1 MRRLA
6 IVLGVWSAGCA
17 ERALDHCVEGDMPLH
32 DLAAPTD
39 LAGFDFAPL
48 DLARPLC
55 PAGARFIFT
64 MDESRM
70 LSRINPSS
78 LQFFD
83 VGIINCPSKAT
94 GMNAQPNSMA
104 VARDGTAWVN
114 YFSGELFRLDTT
126 TAACTA
132 TPYTPGQGGLNNFG
146 MSFAQN
152 SPGSV
157 DETLYIADTPMT
169 ATQPKLASVDLT
181 TFTLSSEIDLVTN
194 TTPPELTGDDMADL
208 WGFFPDLTGGD
219 TPFIARIDKTTGA
232 LDRMLPLPSL
242 TGVALDWAFAA
253 WGSDFYVFL
262 RRNGDPSTRVYRVSS
277 IDGSIVTAIAN
288 TGRKIDG
295 VGVATCAADR
305 D

>member
-1 MRRLA
+1 MRRL
-6 IVLGVWSAGCA
+6 VLLGVLSAGCP
-17 ERALDHCVEGDMPLH
+17 ERALDHCVEGDMPL
-32 DLAAPTD
+32 TD
-39 LAGFDFAPL
+39 LAVPDLASSDL
-48 DLARPLC
+48 ASSDLARPLC

-104 VARDGTAWVN
+104 VARDGTGWVD
-114 YFSGELFRLDTT
+114 YFSGELFHLDTM
-126 TAACTA
+126 TAVCTA
-132 TPYTPGQGGLNNFG
+132 TPYTPGQGGLINFG

-152 SPGSV
+152 SPGSI
-157 DETLYIADTPMT
+157 DETLYIADAPMGGT
-169 ATQPKLASVDLT
+169 AKLASVDLT
-181 TFTLSSEIDLVTN
+181 TFLLSSEIDLA
-194 TTPPELTGDDMADL
+194 TTSHPELTGDDMGNL

-219 TPFIARIDKTTGA
+219 IPFIARIDRTTGI
-232 LDRMLPLPSL
+232 LDRMISLPSL
-242 TGVALDWAFAA
+242 SGVALDWAFAA